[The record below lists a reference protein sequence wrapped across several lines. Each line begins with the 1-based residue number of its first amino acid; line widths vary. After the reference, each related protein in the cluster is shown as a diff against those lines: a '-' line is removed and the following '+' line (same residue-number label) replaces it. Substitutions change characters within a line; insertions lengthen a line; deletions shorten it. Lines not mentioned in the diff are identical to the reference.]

1 MGLVAKLEDAKNR
14 ITLQVK
20 RRRNQPDSFMFVSK
34 DKKGNYIL
42 PENYTSVSEVG
53 ELQDVV
59 HLTFHDMMTHAIVC
73 KMTDLRYLNR
83 QDANAVYVD
92 HEKFERV
99 NEHNGRTYFQPLKL
113 DK

>member
-20 RRRNQPDSFMFVSK
+20 RMRNQPDSFMFVSR
-34 DKKGNYIL
+34 DKEGNYVL
-42 PENYTSVSEVG
+42 PEDYKSVSEVG
-53 ELQDVV
+53 ELQDVF
-59 HLTFHDMMTHAIVC
+59 HLTFHDMMPHAVVC

-92 HEKFERV
+92 HEKFERLDDY
-99 NEHNGRTYFQPLKL
+99 NGRTYFQPLKL
-113 DK
+113 TQ